1 MARTAADQVRSEDLF
16 TTALWGYS
24 MDEVDA
30 YVEDT
35 ARRMRRL
42 AAEIQRLSIAEN
54 QLGAARIEISKL
66 TSELAEARPLAGVGP
81 RVQAILRMAER
92 EAETLRRTAF
102 EVLRK
107 AYEEAREVRQK
118 TEDDAY
124 QAKRDYELA
133 LAHRR
138 KHDKDELA
146 AAALVEA
153 APSAEPEPEPE
164 PRETVGMRELFAG
177 ASVKKRLPVD
187 EAEKHVAKKRLP
199 TDEAVRRTVG
209 EPEVAP
215 EAAEAGS
222 DPEFAPDLEAGRDV
236 EPAPT
241 RADARATGPAK
252 ANGRAMGPPSANG
265 QAAASPSADGQ
276 GVASPSA
283 DGQGVASPW
292 LNGRA
297 AGSPSADARAARPAS
312 GDGRTVGAVSVGG
325 ARGKAVAADLA
336 PTDRAPAEAEP
347 AEAAAQRDE
356 PGIEAH
362 AVPEVLED
370 EYPVVEEPVERFHNG
385 SNKSR
390 RKRARNQ
397 RANPASTQPADSPD
411 AADTLPA
418 KRP

>member
-146 AAALVEA
+146 AAALAEA

-164 PRETVGMRELFAG
+164 PRETVGMRELFAV
-177 ASVKKRLPVD
+177 ASAKKRLPVG
-187 EAEKHVAKKRLP
+187 EAEKHTAKKRLP
-199 TDEAVRRTVG
+199 VG
-209 EPEVAP
+209 EAARKSIGEP

-222 DPEFAPDLEAGRDV
+222 DREFAPDLEAERDV
-236 EPAPT
+236 EPLPA
-241 RADARATGPAK
+241 RVDARAAGPAK
-252 ANGRAMGPPSANG
+252 ANGRA
-265 QAAASPSADGQ
+265 
-276 GVASPSA
+276 
-283 DGQGVASPW
+283 
-292 LNGRA
+292 
-297 AGSPSADARAARPAS
+297 AGSAP
-312 GDGRTVGAVSVGG
+312 VGV
-325 ARGKAVAADLA
+325 ARGKAAAADA
-336 PTDRAPAEAEP
+336 TAVDAGPVEVT
-347 AEAAAQRDE
+347 AQRDE

-370 EYPVVEEPVERFHNG
+370 EYPVIEEPVERFHNG

-397 RANPASTQPADSPD
+397 RANPPGSPD

>member
-138 KHDKDELA
+138 KHDKDELLA
-146 AAALVEA
+146 SAMAQA
-153 APSAEPEPEPE
+153 APEPVVSAEPEPE
-164 PRETVGMRELFAG
+164 PRETVGMRELFAV
-177 ASVKKRLPVD
+177 ASAKKREPVD
-187 EAEKHVAKKRLP
+187 EAARKA
-199 TDEAVRRTVG
+199 TV
-209 EPEVAP
+209 EP

-222 DPEFAPDLEAGRDV
+222 DLEYAPDLEAERDV
-236 EPAPT
+236 EPAPA
-241 RADARATGPAK
+241 RVDARAAGPAR
-252 ANGRAMGPPSANG
+252 ANGQAVGAPSANG
-265 QAAASPSADGQ
+265 QG
-276 GVASPSA
+276 
-283 DGQGVASPW
+283 
-292 LNGRA
+292 
-297 AGSPSADARAARPAS
+297 AGSPSAIDQGAGSPAAIAKAAASMDGQPA
-312 GDGRTVGAVSVGG
+312 GAKPVAG
-325 ARGKAVAADLA
+325 ARGKGVAADVA
-336 PTDRAPAEAEP
+336 AEAGEP
-347 AEAAAQRDE
+347 VEVGAQRDE
-356 PGIEAH
+356 PGVEGR

-370 EYPVVEEPVERFHNG
+370 EYPVIEEPVERFHNG

-397 RANPASTQPADSPD
+397 RANPANPQPATSPD

>member
-35 ARRMRRL
+35 ARRLRRL

-92 EAETLRRTAF
+92 EGETLRRTAF

-118 TEDDAY
+118 AEDEAY
-124 QAKRDYELA
+124 QAKRDYEMA

-138 KHDKDELA
+138 QHDRDELLA
-146 AAALVEA
+146 SLQAEA
-153 APSAEPEPEPE
+153 ASAEPQSE
-164 PRETVGMRELFAG
+164 RAAAGMRELFAAANNRKPERKEPVAAAAAEPGPDPDPAPDREAAPAVGPKAVAG
-177 ASVKKRLPVD
+177 AKPVAGPKSVAGRKPVPGPAPVAPVTAAPEPVGPGARRD
-187 EAEKHVAKKRLP
+187 EPEPPVPYAASDAALQRADTDVVVPRAEHDA
-199 TDEAVRRTVG
+199 AVQRA
-209 EPEVAP
+209 EPEVA
-215 EAAEAGS
+215 
-222 DPEFAPDLEAGRDV
+222 
-236 EPAPT
+236 
-241 RADARATGPAK
+241 AR
-252 ANGRAMGPPSANG
+252 
-265 QAAASPSADGQ
+265 
-276 GVASPSA
+276 
-283 DGQGVASPW
+283 
-292 LNGRA
+292 
-297 AGSPSADARAARPAS
+297 
-312 GDGRTVGAVSVGG
+312 
-325 ARGKAVAADLA
+325 
-336 PTDRAPAEAEP
+336 
-347 AEAAAQRDE
+347 
-356 PGIEAH
+356 

-370 EYPVVEEPVERFHNG
+370 EYPVIEEPVERFHNG

-390 RKRARNQ
+390 RKRTRNQ
-397 RANPASTQPADSPD
+397 RANPPGVQPSVTPD
-411 AADTLPA
+411 PADTLPA

>member
-42 AAEIQRLSIAEN
+42 AAEIQRLSVAEN

-102 EVLRK
+102 EVLRN

-118 TEDDAY
+118 AEDEAY

-138 KHDKDELA
+138 QHDKDELLA
-146 AAALVEA
+146 TVLAEA
-153 APSAEPEPEPE
+153 ANPEPEPAS
-164 PRETVGMRELFAG
+164 RETVGMRELFA
-177 ASVKKRLPVD
+177 S
-187 EAEKHVAKKRLP
+187 AKKDRP
-199 TDEAVRRTVG
+199 AAV
-209 EPEVAP
+209 EQPPAP
-215 EAAEAGS
+215 VEAGS
-222 DPEFAPDLEAGRDV
+222 DPDLAPDVEAERDAEPV
-236 EPAPT
+236 APAAVPAP
-241 RADARATGPAK
+241 AGPA
-252 ANGRAMGPPSANG
+252 GPMPI
-265 QAAASPSADGQ
+265 D
-276 GVASPSA
+276 
-283 DGQGVASPW
+283 
-292 LNGRA
+292 GRA
-297 AGSPSADARAARPAS
+297 AGVAPMDVAAADHEPI
-312 GDGRTVGAVSVGG
+312 VVGG
-325 ARGKAVAADLA
+325 PR
-336 PTDRAPAEAEP
+336 EEP
-347 AEAAAQRDE
+347 EAA
-356 PGIEAH
+356 GH

-370 EYPVVEEPVERFHNG
+370 EYPVIEEPVERFHNG

-390 RKRARNQ
+390 RKRTRNQ
-397 RANPASTQPADSPD
+397 RANPANPQPTASPD
-411 AADTLPA
+411 PADTLPA
-418 KRP
+418 KRR

>member
-42 AAEIQRLSIAEN
+42 AAEIQRLSVAEN

-118 TEDDAY
+118 TEDEAY

-138 KHDKDELA
+138 KHDKDELVATVLAEVA
-146 AAALVEA
+146 AGA
-153 APSAEPEPEPE
+153 EPEPE
-164 PRETVGMRELFAG
+164 PRETAGMRELFAVASATKRRPVAG
-177 ASVKKRLPVD
+177 ATRKG
-187 EAEKHVAKKRLP
+187 
-199 TDEAVRRTVG
+199 AVEQV
-209 EPEVAP
+209 PAVV
-215 EAAEAGS
+215 EAGS
-222 DPEFAPDLEAGRDV
+222 DLDFTPDLEAERDV
-236 EPAPT
+236 EPEAPVPAS
-241 RADARATGPAK
+241 ADAQTAGPV
-252 ANGRAMGPPSANG
+252 P
-265 QAAASPSADGQ
+265 AD
-276 GVASPSA
+276 
-283 DGQGVASPW
+283 
-292 LNGRA
+292 GRA
-297 AGSPSADARAARPAS
+297 AVPVDAAC
-312 GDGRTVGAVSVGG
+312 GD
-325 ARGKAVAADLA
+325 AVAAEVAAVDHEQVVVGVQ
-336 PTDRAPAEAEP
+336 REEAG
-347 AEAAAQRDE
+347 AAV
-356 PGIEAH
+356 H

-370 EYPVVEEPVERFHNG
+370 EYPVIEEPVEMFHNG

-397 RANPASTQPADSPD
+397 RANPADPQPSSAPD
-411 AADTLPA
+411 PAHTMPA

>member
-146 AAALVEA
+146 AAALAAVDGA

-164 PRETVGMRELFAG
+164 PRETVGMRELFAV
-177 ASVKKRLPVD
+177 ASAKKRVPVDEAEKHTAKKRLPVD
-187 EAEKHVAKKRLP
+187 EAARKA
-199 TDEAVRRTVG
+199 VG
-209 EPEVAP
+209 EPETAQT
-215 EAAEAGS
+215 GS
-222 DPEFAPDLEAGRDV
+222 DLEFAPDLEAERDV
-236 EPAPT
+236 EPIPAP
-241 RADARATGPAK
+241 ADARAAGPA
-252 ANGRAMGPPSANG
+252 RA
-265 QAAASPSADGQ
+265 
-276 GVASPSA
+276 
-283 DGQGVASPW
+283 
-292 LNGRA
+292 NGRA
-297 AGSPSADARAARPAS
+297 AGLPSANGRGAGSPSAAPRSERPGPEGGRA
-312 GDGRTVGAVSVGG
+312 GGAVPTGRAVPMSGAVPMGG
-325 ARGKAVAADLA
+325 ARGRAVAAEVSAADDA
-336 PTDRAPAEAEP
+336 PVQAATQAGEPEGEA
-347 AEAAAQRDE
+347 R
-356 PGIEAH
+356 

-370 EYPVVEEPVERFHNG
+370 EYPVIEEPVERFHNG

-397 RANPASTQPADSPD
+397 RANPAGAQSATSPD
-411 AADTLPA
+411 PADTLPA